1 MEPTTSDSVPSLLSA
16 AGWKQRL
23 VFWSG
28 AVLVG
33 LFISAL
39 TLLSEGAV
47 AELRLFAQ
55 QDPQAVFF
63 FCPVGL
69 VLTVWLTE
77 HWFPGAR
84 SSGVPQV
91 KAALAVSHD
100 LKLRRRFISF
110 DIAVG
115 KVVLTNLGLLSGT
128 SAGLGGPA
136 IQIGASIMTALGK
149 AARFPPHYLER
160 GFILAGSAAG
170 FAALFSAPL
179 AGIIFAIEELGRSL
193 EERIGSLVLTAIIFA
208 GMTAY
213 VILDHYI
220 FLGARQVTLPSGRAW
235 LVIPVCGIVGGLAGG
250 IFSYLLL
257 TLGNRFSR
265 VTGRRRLTLVLGI
278 GLVIAWLGNLSEG
291 RTLGTGYPMLK
302 QIVTDMGPIS
312 PWYPLQ
318 KGAATLATALSGVPA
333 GLFVPSLSVGA
344 ALGADLYL
352 WFPIGPASTMVLLTM
367 CAYFSG
373 MLQTPMTAFVLV
385 MEMTD
390 THELL
395 LPLMASAFIA
405 TGVSRFFN
413 PKPLYDAL
421 TEPYVRNLRPQT

>member
-1 MEPTTSDSVPSLLSA
+1 MEPSTSDSSSSLLSA

-33 LFISAL
+33 LFISTL
-39 TLLSEGAV
+39 TLLSEKAV
-47 AELRLFAQ
+47 AEVRLFARQ
-55 QDPQAVFF
+55 YPREFF
-63 FCPVGL
+63 FLCPLGL
-69 VLTVWLTE
+69 AVTVWLTE
-77 HWFPGAR
+77 RWFPGAR
-84 SSGVPQV
+84 ASGVPQV
-91 KAALAVSHD
+91 KAALAISHD
-100 LKLRRRFISF
+100 LKLRRRFVSF

-115 KVVLTNLGLLSGT
+115 KVILTNLGLLSGA

-193 EERIGSLVLTAIIFA
+193 EEKIGSLVLTAIILA
-208 GMTAY
+208 GMTAF
-213 VILDHYI
+213 VILNHYV
-220 FLGARQVTLPSGRAW
+220 FLGARQVILPPGRGW
-235 LVIPVCGIVGGLAGG
+235 LAIPVCGIVGGLAGG

-257 TLGNRFSR
+257 RLGRR
-265 VTGRRRLTLVLGI
+265 IGGVTGRRRLVWVLGL
-278 GLVIAWLGNLSEG
+278 GLAIAWLGSVSQGL
-291 RTLGTGYPMLK
+291 TLGTGYPMLV
-302 QIVTDMGPIS
+302 QIVTDTAPIS
-312 PWYPLQ
+312 VWYPLQ
-318 KGAATLATALSGVPA
+318 KAAATLATALSGVPA
-333 GLFVPSLSVGA
+333 GLFVPSLSIGA
-344 ALGADLYL
+344 ALGADLHL
-352 WFPIGPASTMVLLTM
+352 WFPLAPFSTMVLLTM

-405 TGVSRFFN
+405 TGAAKLFN
-413 PKPLYDAL
+413 PRPLYDTL
-421 TEPYVRNLRPQT
+421 TEPYVRDLRPPA